1 MFDVN
6 CKKKESVLSDFFTY
20 EYQARLIHD
29 AQMLDHSYENALIEY
44 WKIFIAN
51 LIKCYEAGRLKG
63 EDSNIYNHTAEI
75 LDSIN
80 SDEFLKTVI
89 LEDENGVIKTES
101 KRVSIITEM
110 FLLIRQVYH
119 CWTSC
124 DLSTSIKVMDY
135 ILNDILQIS
144 GISTF
149 KLSPTSILFRGRV
162 SDTQL
167 DKSNMFHIPF
177 MQAYKI
183 RNQRFSITGQPLLYL
198 TDSVSGVFNE
208 LSIRNRE
215 EYEKLHIVQYR
226 LNPDKAIWFDNIF
239 DITINAND
247 LEQADSFEAFN
258 SCFCKFI
265 LSCVCSF
272 PNVRGHDKSFFV
284 EEYVIPQLVTQLV
297 RKKFKGIRYNTIN
310 NYCIEE
316 RCYQRSNY
324 VNYAFFTQKK
334 DTNNSIDIDLRNRFI
349 IDSPITVLEV
359 DDYSSLCDY
368 SFPDVI
374 NMIEEH
380 FDRINELMSIMSQIK
395 GSSYN
400 KDYNEEKDF
409 YFKDGKYRY
418 IKVESKKSS
427 L

>member
-1 MFDVN
+1 MN
-6 CKKKESVLSDFFTY
+6 CKKCKTKESVLSDFFTY
-20 EYQARLIHD
+20 EYQAELIHD

-44 WKIFIAN
+44 WKIFTAN

-63 EDSNIYNHTAEI
+63 IESRIYEYSAKI

-89 LEDENGVIKTES
+89 LEEGDGVTKTSS

-124 DLSTSIKVMDY
+124 DLGTSIKIMDH

-144 GISTF
+144 EISTF
-149 KLSPTSILFRGRV
+149 TLSPTSILFRGRV
-162 SDTQL
+162 SDAQL

-183 RNQRFSITGQPLLYL
+183 RNQRYSITGQPILYL
-198 TDSVSGVFNE
+198 TDRVSGVFNE

-215 EYEKLHIVQYR
+215 EYEKLHIAQYR
-226 LNPDKAIWFDNIF
+226 LNPDKATWFDNIF
-239 DITINAND
+239 DITINDND
-247 LEQADSFEAFN
+247 LERAARVDNFKAFN

-297 RKKFKGIRYNTIN
+297 RNNFKGIRYNTIN
-310 NYCIEE
+310 NYCNDE
-316 RCYQRSNY
+316 RCYQRNNY
-324 VNYAFFTQKK
+324 VNYAFFTQKN
-334 DTNNSIDIDLRNRFI
+334 DANNSIDINLRDRFI

-359 DDYSSLCDY
+359 DDYSSLRNY
-368 SFPDVI
+368 SFSDVI
-374 NMIEEH
+374 DMIEEH
-380 FDRINELMSIMSQIK
+380 FDRINGLMSVMSQIK

-400 KDYNEEKDF
+400 KDYNEEKDY

-418 IKVESKKSS
+418 IKIES
-427 L
+427 

>member
-1 MFDVN
+1 MNTKNKVFG
-6 CKKKESVLSDFFTY
+6 LSDFFTY
-20 EYQARLIHD
+20 EYQAELIHN
-29 AQMLDHSYENALIEY
+29 AQMLEHSYENALVEY
-44 WKIFIAN
+44 WKIFTAN
-51 LIKCYEAGRLKG
+51 LIKCFEASRLKG
-63 EDSNIYNHTAEI
+63 EKSNLYDNVTMI

-80 SDEFLKTVI
+80 KDEFLRTVE
-89 LEDENGVIKTES
+89 LEDETGAIKTKS
-101 KRVSIITEM
+101 KKVSIVTEM
-110 FLLIRQVYH
+110 FLLIREVYH

-124 DLSTSIKVMDY
+124 DLGKSIKVMDY
-135 ILNDILQIS
+135 VLNDMLKIS
-144 GISTF
+144 DISKF
-149 KLSPTSILFRGRV
+149 SLPPESILYRGRI

-198 TDSVSGVFNE
+198 TDRVSGVFNE
-208 LSIRNRE
+208 LSVRNRD

-226 LNPDKAIWFDNIF
+226 INPDKAAWFNDIF

-247 LEQADSFEAFN
+247 LEHATSFETFN

-265 LSCVCSF
+265 LSCLCSF

-297 RKKFKGIRYNTIN
+297 RKNFKGIRYNTIN
-310 NYCIEE
+310 NYCYDE
-316 RCYQRSNY
+316 RGNQRNNH
-324 VNYAFFTQKK
+324 VNYAFFTEKK
-334 DTNNSIDIDLRNRFI
+334 DANNSIDIDLRDRFI

-359 DDYSSLCDY
+359 DDYSSLCNY
-368 SFPDVI
+368 SFPDII

-380 FDRINELMSIMSQIK
+380 FDRINGLKSIMNQIK

-400 KDYNEEKDF
+400 DKYNEEKDLF
-409 YFKDGKYRY
+409 FKDGKYRY
-418 IKVESKKSS
+418 IKIESSDDDK
-427 L
+427 

>member
-1 MFDVN
+1 MN
-6 CKKKESVLSDFFTY
+6 CKKCKKKESELSNFFTY
-20 EYQARLIHD
+20 EYQAELIHD

-44 WKIFIAN
+44 WKIFTAN

-63 EDSNIYNHTAEI
+63 IGSHIYDYTAKI

-80 SDEFLKTVI
+80 CDEFLKTVV
-89 LEDENGVIKTES
+89 LEDENEAITTEL
-101 KRVSIITEM
+101 KVSIITEM

-124 DLSTSIKVMDY
+124 DLSTSIKVMDHV
-135 ILNDILQIS
+135 LNDILQIS
-144 GISTF
+144 DISTF

-198 TDSVSGVFNE
+198 TDRVSGVFNE

-215 EYEKLHIVQYR
+215 DYEKLHIVQYR
-226 LNPDKAIWFDNIF
+226 LNPDKATWFDNIF
-239 DITINAND
+239 DITINAKD
-247 LEQADSFEAFN
+247 LEQAAQAEDFEAFN

-272 PNVRGHDKSFFV
+272 PNVRGHNKSFFV

-310 NYCIEE
+310 NYCNDEM
-316 RCYQRSNY
+316 CFQKNNY
-324 VNYAFFTQKK
+324 INYAFFTEKK
-334 DTNNSIDIDLRNRFI
+334 NANNSIDIDLRDRFI

-359 DDYSSLCDY
+359 DDYSSLRNH
-368 SFPDVI
+368 SIPDVI

-380 FDRINELMSIMSQIK
+380 FDRINGLMSIMSQIK

-409 YFKDGKYRY
+409 YFKDGKYCY
-418 IKVESKKSS
+418 IKIKS
-427 L
+427 